1 MRKSDK
7 RGMKQMM
14 LSVISIIMIIVVT
27 LSMALLGF
35 HLASRYK
42 ATITELF
49 DSVTEKISGIE
60 DNIREEA
67 ENAVTVP
74 EK

>member
-7 RGMKQMM
+7 REMKQIM
-14 LSVISIIMIIVVT
+14 LSVISIVMIIIVT

-42 ATITELF
+42 ATITDLF

-60 DNIREEA
+60 DNIREET
-67 ENAVTVP
+67 ENAVTIP